1 MCMVLKHALKSEDGS
16 FWQGSFHLLPLGL
29 VDGSGVVHAFQ
40 SLLEYHMMTH
50 TAVAH
55 AYAFALDL

>member
-1 MCMVLKHALKSEDGS
+1 MMVLKLAVKSADGS
-16 FWQGSFHLLPLGL
+16 CRPGSFCLLPLGL